1 LSSTRHPPRIF
12 IARRPVYNGK
22 VENLIGLLKR
32 KMFTVLKAS
41 GLGMQYWPEAFQY
54 CVYTYNRMPTRANVD
69 DLSPYHMYRQRPPRL
84 SHLRA
89 FGCDCT
95 HWCKK
100 SMSKGTGRAG
110 IFLGYTPKSPSGTYR
125 IGVKGKR
132 TGTMVDS
139 RHVIFDEHQVL
150 PKFLDKTKHSHIPD
164 DVNNLLKEAPKHKS
178 AKRVTFALQ
187 GGKPNDVVNQ
197 DGNFS
202 TEGGRKSKR
211 VIGNPKTMIWQKF
224 DDQPRTV
231 LKQSAC
237 TDKDK
242 IKINPLSTPTKI
254 PTGSLK
260 YDRD

>member
-1 LSSTRHPPRIF
+1 
-12 IARRPVYNGK
+12 
-22 VENLIGLLKR
+22 
-32 KMFTVLKAS
+32 
-41 GLGMQYWPEAFQY
+41 
-54 CVYTYNRMPTRANVD
+54 
-69 DLSPYHMYRQRPPRL
+69 MYRQRPPRL

-100 SMSKGTGRAG
+100 SMSKGTGWAG

-211 VIGNPKTMIWQKF
+211 VFGNPKTMIWQKS
-224 DDQPRTV
+224 DDQPRTE

-242 IKINPLSTPTKI
+242 IKINDIPKRKYRVQDLVGDDRVLAPGKNFHPKKGNRAKYIADRLQSLIGLTPDESIK
-254 PTGSLK
+254 L
-260 YDRD
+260 R